1 MNSFFFVHVVALGL
15 RYSKGTRYT
24 SSPFNLIKVEF
35 IYFRWNVLHIFPFY
49 LNTRMWCELL
59 PLPLLLNQPG
69 IGIYSFILVRF
80 YAWNMLLTSKQLL
93 IWFDRSHTC
102 MAPPML
108 NLFTNKRFRSEKS
121 NQYHVTCLSPN
132 ANNKFIYLLHC
143 STVTKVLTFFLH
155 SNIFFLSIK
164 FKWKKV
170 IIRWNGGTVVCNST
184 WNSKTTVWI

>member
-59 PLPLLLNQPG
+59 PLSLLLNQPG

-155 SNIFFLSIK
+155 SNTFFFIDK
-164 FKWKKV
+164 IQMNECHHTV
-170 IIRWNGGTVVCNST
+170 ERWNGCL
-184 WNSKTTVWI
+184 